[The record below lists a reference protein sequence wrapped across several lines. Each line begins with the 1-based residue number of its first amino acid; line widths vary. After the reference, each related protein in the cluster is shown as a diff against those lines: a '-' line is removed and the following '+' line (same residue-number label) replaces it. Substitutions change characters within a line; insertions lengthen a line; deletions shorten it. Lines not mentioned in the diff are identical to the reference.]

1 MGRLWPGKG
10 LDVPSETLNGT
21 EFISAVLRIEETQ
34 RGMTVI
40 LELWDAEGGGVQEEL
55 KVPVMH
61 DVEAEAQD
69 FRDDVER
76 DLGRGRLP
84 PEFRRLF

>member
-1 MGRLWPGKG
+1 
-10 LDVPSETLNGT
+10 
-21 EFISAVLRIEETQ
+21 
-34 RGMTVI
+34 MTVI